1 MPVTYRSA
9 PSSEAGLRRRV
20 NDSDTVRAT
29 FYCEELEKHWRCLD
43 QQREAYSKSTF
54 AGFEMAYERLLFRI
68 NGTTL
73 QRVDERDLS
82 EILRSIDVVTR
93 LSSIEAKQRP
103 TN

>member
-1 MPVTYRSA
+1 MPVINRSA
-9 PSSEAGLRRRV
+9 PSSEVKLRRDID
-20 NDSDTVRAT
+20 DSGSFRAS
-29 FYCEELEKHWRCLD
+29 FYREELEKHWRCLG
-43 QQREAYSKSTF
+43 QQRESFSEGAF

-68 NGTTL
+68 NGTAR

-93 LSSIEAKQRP
+93 LSIEAKRRP

>member
-9 PSSEAGLRRRV
+9 PSSEAELRRRV

-29 FYCEELEKHWRCLD
+29 FYREELEKHWHCLD
-43 QQREAYSKSTF
+43 QQRESYSKSTF